1 MTNQLNCLRGLAYYT
16 RLKII
21 LTEFGEQLAEDARQQ
36 EKITPVVIGALALKY
51 SLNFKATCEWLE
63 ECNVI
68 PTGVYDR
75 LMERGV
81 RVSDIFE
88 AARAV
93 RK

>member
-1 MTNQLNCLRGLAYYT
+1 MTNQLNGLRGSAYYT

-21 LTEFGEQLAEDARQQ
+21 LAEFGEQLAEDARQQ
-36 EKITPVVIGALALKY
+36 QKITPVFIGILALKY
-51 SLNFKATCEWLE
+51 SLTFKATCEWLE

-75 LMERGV
+75 LMERRV

-93 RK
+93 KE